1 MERKI
6 DHLAC
11 VTCGKKY
18 GVDEVLYVCPDCGLD
33 RGTLDVVYDY
43 EAIRSRFSKQDLGE
57 SREFSHWRYW
67 DILPVSRR
75 DLLPPLRIGWTPLY
89 RADRLQRELG
99 LRHLWLKDDTGNPSA
114 SLKDRA
120 SVMAAVRALE
130 LGKDVVTGASTGNAA
145 SSMSCVSAYMG
156 IKPYI
161 FVPARAP
168 KAKVAQLL
176 VYGATVIQVRGS
188 YDQCFG
194 LCWEASQRWGW
205 YSRNTAINPFLS
217 EGKKTAALEIC
228 EQLGWRVPDKVF
240 CAVGD
245 GCIFGGLHKGFV
257 DFQRLGFIDKI
268 PQLIGVQAEGA
279 APLVRAFESGWPEIR
294 PQEAETLADSIC
306 VGHPRDQIKAL
317 RAARQTGGRFIAV
330 SDEAILAAQR
340 RMARA
345 TGVFG
350 EPAGV
355 TALAGVIKMKESDE
369 LDPEERV
376 VALVTGHGLKD
387 VDSAMKAV
395 ETSPILVEPDIE
407 DIAAKLSVQN

>member
-1 MERKI
+1 MKKI
-6 DHLAC
+6 DHLVC
-11 VTCGKKY
+11 VSCGKKY
-18 GVDEVLYVCPDCGLD
+18 DVEEILYVCPDCGLD
-33 RGTLDVVYDY
+33 KGTLDVVYDY
-43 EAIRSRFSKQDLGE
+43 DGIRSRFSRDDLKASG
-57 SREFSHWRYW
+57 EFSQWRYW
-67 DILPVSRR
+67 EILPVTRR
-75 DLLPPLRIGWTPLY
+75 EFVPPLRIGWTPLY
-89 RADRLQRELG
+89 RADRLERQLG
-99 LRHLWLKDDTGNPSA
+99 LNHLWLKDDTCNPSA

-120 SVMAAVRALE
+120 SVMAAVRARE
-130 LGKDVVTGASTGNAA
+130 LGRDIVTGASTGNAA
-145 SSMSCVSAYMG
+145 TSMSCVSAYMG

-161 FVPARAP
+161 FVPERAP

-176 VYGATVIQVRGS
+176 VYGATVIMVRGS

-194 LCWEASQRWGW
+194 LCWEAGERWGW

-228 EQLGWRVPDKVF
+228 EQLDWRVPDKVF

-245 GCIFGGLHKGFV
+245 GCIFGGLHKGFL
-257 DFQRLGFIDKI
+257 DFHRLGFIDKI
-268 PQLIGVQAEGA
+268 PQLIGVQAEGSGV
-279 APLVRAFESGWPEIR
+279 LLEAFENGWEEIR
-294 PQEAETLADSIC
+294 PKEADTIADSIC
-306 VGHPRDQIKAL
+306 VGHPRDWVKAL
-317 RAARQTGGRFIAV
+317 RAVRTTGGRYIGV
-330 SDEAILAAQR
+330 SDEEILAAQR

-355 TALAGVIKMKESDE
+355 TALAGVIKMKEAGA
-369 LDPEERV
+369 LDPDERI

-407 DIAAKLSVQN
+407 DIAAKLEM